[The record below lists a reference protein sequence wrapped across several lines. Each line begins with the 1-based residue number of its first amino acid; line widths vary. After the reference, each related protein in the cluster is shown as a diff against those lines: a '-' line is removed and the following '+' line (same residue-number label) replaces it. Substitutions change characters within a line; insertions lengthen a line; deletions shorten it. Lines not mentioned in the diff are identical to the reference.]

1 MVPPPPAAPPARSAR
16 APRSDGE
23 QSRERLLRSA
33 LLLFAERGFASTSTR
48 EIAEAAGT
56 NVAAIAYYFGDK
68 AGLYRAVFLEPM
80 GDPAEEI
87 ARFAAPDLNLAD
99 ALRGLYLGFVEPL
112 RDGEATRLCMKLHMR
127 EMVEPTGLWQHEI
140 EHVIRPQH
148 AALVA
153 VLTRALG
160 LPAADEEVERL
171 AICVAALG
179 IHLHVGR
186 DVTDTIAPALLRGD
200 AAFDRWLDAL
210 VRYGLAMVEAER
222 SRRAAAPTEPPA
234 LHREAPR

>member
-1 MVPPPPAAPPARSAR
+1 MSAAPTSAPPARSAR

-23 QSRERLLRSA
+23 QSRERLLQAA
-33 LLLFAERGFASTSTR
+33 LALFADRGFASTSTR

-87 ARFAAPDLNLAD
+87 ARFAAPGLSLAD

-112 RDGEATRLCMKLHMR
+112 RDGEATRQCMKLHMR

-140 EHVIRPQH
+140 EQVIRPQH
-148 AALVA
+148 VALVG

-160 LPAADEEVERL
+160 LPAPDDEVDRL

-179 IHLHVGR
+179 IHLHVAR
-186 DVTDTIAPALLRGD
+186 DVTDTIAPALLHGE

-210 VRYGLAMVEAER
+210 VRFGLAMVEAER
-222 SRRAAAPTEPPA
+222 QRRAAAPA
-234 LHREAPR
+234 APRAPQPEPDR